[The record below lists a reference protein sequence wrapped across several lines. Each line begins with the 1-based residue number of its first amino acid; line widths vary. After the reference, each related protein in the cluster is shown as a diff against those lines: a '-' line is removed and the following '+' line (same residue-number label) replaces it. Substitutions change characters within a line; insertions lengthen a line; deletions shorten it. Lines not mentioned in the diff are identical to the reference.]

1 MAPLLY
7 GASSAPV
14 SLKVATYNEYLVLVM
29 QNEPGWHTYYKD
41 PGEVGLPFT
50 FAFSRHNEPMTIR
63 LAGWPRPDS
72 FTDSSGFSSKG
83 YTGQYAFFFSLPSTS
98 PPLQEA
104 ELLHVLV
111 KWLACGD
118 RCIPQKIAFD
128 VTWQQGRWVP
138 AEKTRESVVSVEAAT
153 QLFSALEPNTAELL
167 EIPSKR
173 EIPLARVAWM
183 FCIGMAG
190 IWIGWRRFRLPSKQ

>member
-1 MAPLLY
+1 MAPFLY

-14 SLKVATYNEYLVLVM
+14 SLNVATYNEYLVLVM

-41 PGEVGLPFT
+41 PGEVGLPFS
-50 FAFSRHNEPMTIR
+50 FAFSRHNEPMAIR

-72 FTDSSGFSSKG
+72 FTDPSGFSSKG
-83 YTGQYAFFFSLPSTS
+83 YTGKYAFFFSLPSTS
-98 PPLQEA
+98 PPLQEG
-104 ELLHVLV
+104 ELLHVSV

-128 VTWQQGRWVP
+128 VSWQQGRWVP
-138 AEKTRESVVSVEAAT
+138 AEKIRESVVSVEAAT
-153 QLFSALEPNTAELL
+153 QLFSALEPNTVELL

-173 EIPLARVAWM
+173 KIPWARVAWM

-190 IWIGWRRFRLPSKQ
+190 IGIGWRRFRLPSKQ